1 MQLAERWGRF
11 KDGLYWPTYT
21 LKGTYSNNKGNEMD
35 MTQEQWERLG
45 MMVENPSR
53 EGINN
58 ILLTVDK
65 NGEWEIKGFKR
76 EDTPDSLFKLELND
90 D

>member
-1 MQLAERWGRF
+1 
-11 KDGLYWPTYT
+11 
-21 LKGTYSNNKGNEMD
+21 

-65 NGEWEIKGFKR
+65 NGEWEITGFKR
-76 EDTPDSLFKLELND
+76 EDTPDSLFELELND

>member
-1 MQLAERWGRF
+1 
-11 KDGLYWPTYT
+11 
-21 LKGTYSNNKGNEMD
+21 MD
-35 MTQEQWERLG
+35 MNQEQWERLG

-65 NGEWEIKGFKR
+65 NGEWEITGFKR
-76 EDTPDSLFKLELND
+76 EDTPDSLFELELND